1 MTDGRCKDHI
11 APHVTSSRAAN
22 IAQALTHGPFLN
34 KCGYTHLAQGVTE
47 CSGCELKAQ
56 RVSYCVEKKVTHL
69 TQSSMTLL
77 DQILAQV
84 LPVQPALQSHEPRA
98 QPLPLAQTTPSHF
111 ATVEMFDRMAEQ
123 RLLQVMTQTTPGEQL
138 SRQEKLSHS
147 VKEALRQA
155 QSTSLA

>member
-1 MTDGRCKDHI
+1 MT
-11 APHVTSSRAAN
+11 V
-22 IAQALTHGPFLN
+22 
-34 KCGYTHLAQGVTE
+34 
-47 CSGCELKAQ
+47 
-56 RVSYCVEKKVTHL
+56 
-69 TQSSMTLL
+69 L
-77 DQILAQV
+77 DQIVAQV

-123 RLLQVMTQTTPGEQL
+123 RILQVMTQTTPGEQL

-147 VKEALRQA
+147 VKEAA